1 MYGVLCFHIQH
12 PKAVLSASTSH
23 DLTAVSVSIF
33 LLFPFG
39 AGAIRGV

>member
-1 MYGVLCFHIQH
+1 M
-12 PKAVLSASTSH
+12 LSLLQPSH